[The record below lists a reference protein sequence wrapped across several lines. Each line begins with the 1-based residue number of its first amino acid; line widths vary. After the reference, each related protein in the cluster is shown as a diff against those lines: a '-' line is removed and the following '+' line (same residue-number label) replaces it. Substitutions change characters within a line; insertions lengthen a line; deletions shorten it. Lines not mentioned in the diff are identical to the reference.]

1 MSTNFRLAYTN
12 GIEYIDL
19 FPSTSIAGIVDS
31 DNVFE
36 ITTLEVT
43 IPAPSTSIT
52 TQTVT
57 ISTTTAMVDAP
68 FQVILNSTGTQAE
81 SDFATINQLQVTENQ
96 LLVTRLYSMPVDSID
111 VILIFF
117 ERRGNL

>member
-1 MSTNFRLAYTN
+1 MPTNFRLAYTN
-12 GIEYIDL
+12 GIEFIDL

-43 IPAPSTSIT
+43 IPAPSTSTT
-52 TQTVT
+52 TQIVT
-57 ISTTTAMVDAP
+57 ISTTAAMVDAP

-111 VILIFF
+111 VTLIFF
-117 ERRGNL
+117 EQRGNL